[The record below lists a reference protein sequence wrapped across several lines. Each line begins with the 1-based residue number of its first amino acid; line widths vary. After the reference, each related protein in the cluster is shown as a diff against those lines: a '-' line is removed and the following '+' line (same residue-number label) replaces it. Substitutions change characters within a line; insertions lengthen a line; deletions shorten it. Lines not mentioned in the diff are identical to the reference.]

1 MEMNFCDFK
10 KEGIDATEYRK
21 MKIKGFCIYYVQD
34 GYMKPAC
41 TTKEMN

>member
-1 MEMNFCDFK
+1 MNFCDFK
-10 KEGIDATEYRK
+10 KEGINATDYRK
-21 MKIKGFCIYYVQD
+21 IKRLCIYYVQD